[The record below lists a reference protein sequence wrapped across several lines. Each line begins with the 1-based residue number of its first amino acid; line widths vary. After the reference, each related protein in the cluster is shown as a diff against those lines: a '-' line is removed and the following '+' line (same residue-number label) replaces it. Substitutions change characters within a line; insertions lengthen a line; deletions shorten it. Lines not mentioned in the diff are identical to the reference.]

1 MQMRNAGVD
10 KLSATE
16 DHITPPLILE
26 RDVTEIEFYLTL
38 RGWLSQGTFF
48 VENKQKL
55 SFIQKWTKN
64 CFYPNLDEKK
74 LFFVQVQSPKSKVR

>member
-1 MQMRNAGVD
+1 MRNAGVD

-26 RDVTEIEFYLTL
+26 RDVIQIDFYSTL

-55 SFIQKWTKN
+55 SFIQKWTKK
-64 CFYPNLDEKK
+64 ERKV
-74 LFFVQVQSPKSKVR
+74 FFVQMRTKSPESKVRQKETVL